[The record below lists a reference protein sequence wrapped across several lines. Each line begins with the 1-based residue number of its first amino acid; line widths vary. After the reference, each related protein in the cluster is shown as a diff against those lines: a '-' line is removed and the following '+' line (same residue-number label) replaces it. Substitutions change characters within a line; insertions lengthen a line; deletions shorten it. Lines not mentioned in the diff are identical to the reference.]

1 MIKVVIT
8 DPHPVLSEGLSHVC
22 EDSHDVVVVGRA
34 ANPEEMLD
42 KVCSSDPDAIVI
54 GPTIPA
60 QASFAALREL
70 KRRHPQL
77 PAIVLSLYQDDHYAL
92 HALEAGASGYLMMEG
107 ARDQLIETI
116 RMFVRGGPVVND
128 QGGQFSAI

>member
-1 MIKVVIT
+1 MIKVLIA
-8 DPHPVLSEGLSHVC
+8 DPHPVLSQSLSHVC

-34 ANPEEMLD
+34 SNPEEMLD
-42 KVCSSDPDAIVI
+42 KVQHNGPDAIVI
-54 GPTIPA
+54 GPTIPT

-77 PAIVLSLYQDDHYAL
+77 PAIVLSLYHDDHYAL

-116 RMFVRGGPVVND
+116 RMFVRGGPVIND
-128 QGGQFSAI
+128 QDGQFTAI